1 MLILML
7 DYFGV
12 SVFAITGAMVAAR
25 EGMDLF
31 GFVVL
36 ALMPAVGGGT
46 IRDVILGTEVFWLSD
61 TTYLLLTLLAALLTF
76 LLFGSITRR
85 H

>member
-36 ALMPAVGGGT
+36 ALMPAVGSGT